1 MRTGHLTMNKK
12 IIGIVLLAVGIAL
25 FFWGYNMT
33 QSVGEEVKEAFTGSF
48 SDKATWL
55 MIGGGALGLIGLL
68 QLVIGK
74 K

>member
-1 MRTGHLTMNKK
+1 MDKK
-12 IIGIVLLAVGIAL
+12 VIAIVLLVVGVAL

-33 QSVGEEVKEAFTGSF
+33 QSTAEQLSEALTGSF

-55 MIGGGALGLIGLL
+55 MIGGGICALLGVL
-68 QLVIGK
+68 QLVMGK

>member
-1 MRTGHLTMNKK
+1 MNKK
-12 IIGIVLLAVGIAL
+12 IIGIVLLIVGIAV

-33 QSVGEEVKEAFTGSF
+33 QAPLEQGAEALTGSF

-55 MIGGGALGLIGLL
+55 MIGGGAVGLIGLL

>member
-1 MRTGHLTMNKK
+1 MNNK
-12 IIGIVLLAVGIAL
+12 IISIVVLVAGIAL

-33 QSVGEEVKEAFTGSF
+33 QGAEEQIREAWTGSF

-55 MIGGGALGLIGLL
+55 MIGGGILALVGLL
-68 QLVIGK
+68 QLVFGK

>member
-1 MRTGHLTMNKK
+1 MNKK
-12 IIGIVLLAVGIAL
+12 IIGIVLLAVGVAL

-33 QSVGEEVKEAFTGSF
+33 QSVGEEMKEAFTGSF